1 MHTLPLIEL
10 VEPDDPSPLDRAI
23 SSLADWDWLLFTS
36 ANGVKFF
43 FNRLLHLQR
52 DVRALSHLR
61 IAAVGT
67 KTAQALTERGI
78 RADLVPTDASQRG
91 LIRAFSNLA
100 VEGLRFLFP
109 TSDLGRA
116 ELPDA
121 LTERGAQVEQVIAY
135 QNRAPEIDKTVS
147 QQVGDDPIDLVVF
160 SSPSA
165 IHHAYEVFGEREA
178 SAFASPKH
186 HCLLGLNYG
195 RCGTRAR
202 TQGRGAT
209 GTEQHAQFGG
219 SDLRSLQ
226 RSLTP
231 SDP

>member
-23 SSLADWDWLLFTS
+23 SSCTDWDWLLFTS

-178 SAFASPKH
+178 SALLPKAPLPAWAQLRPLRH
-186 HCLLGLNYG
+186 A
-195 RCGTRAR
+195 RADS
-202 TQGRGAT
+202 G
-209 GTEQHAQFGG
+209 
-219 SDLRSLQ
+219 
-226 RSLTP
+226 
-231 SDP
+231 